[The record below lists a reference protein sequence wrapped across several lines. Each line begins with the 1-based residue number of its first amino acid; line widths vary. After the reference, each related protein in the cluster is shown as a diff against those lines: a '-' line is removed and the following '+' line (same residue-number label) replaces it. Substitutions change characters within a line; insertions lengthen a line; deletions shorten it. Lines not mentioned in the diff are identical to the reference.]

1 MGERKK
7 EKKKR
12 NSVASNSKKSHRV
25 WTLVTLS

>member
-12 NSVASNSKKSHRV
+12 NSVASNSKSHRV
-25 WTLVTLS
+25 STLVTLS